1 MLPQLDQD
9 LEQRLVS
16 IQPTDDGLKIGP
28 EVMPVN
34 SVTLSDGHGR
44 ESARRPVLR
53 GFGSSALARHGTH
66 IALIWVASTGPRAG
80 VSAVGR
86 VLR

>member
-34 SVTLSDGHGR
+34 SVTLSDGTAGR
-44 ESARRPVLR
+44 ARADPFCAGSGARRLP
-53 GFGSSALARHGTH
+53 AMAR
-66 IALIWVASTGPRAG
+66 R
-80 VSAVGR
+80 
-86 VLR
+86 